1 MDAHFVLKICEPI
14 AEPETTAHV
23 PVCTDR
29 GGGGGGEGR
38 CYVLHSYFLTCKNVG
53 LLQSGTCSCIYISKE

>member
-29 GGGGGGEGR
+29 GGGRGDVMY
-38 CYVLHSYFLTCKNVG
+38 CTVTF
-53 LLQSGTCSCIYISKE
+53 